1 MIRGWYHKMKQSL
14 ETWICLYYNN
24 FKKMHE
30 DVDLQSERA
39 LDVMINEYQII
50 EIPSPSNVKSI
61 MAYVQ
66 AEEFRFFKHMLISQ
80 VYDNPNLEID

>member
-1 MIRGWYHKMKQSL
+1 
-14 ETWICLYYNN
+14 
-24 FKKMHE
+24 MHE
-30 DVDLQSERA
+30 DVDLQSEHA

-66 AEEFRFFKHMLISQ
+66 TEEFRFFKHMLISQ
-80 VYDNPNLEID
+80 VYDNPNLEIDWVGFWLAYYIWSLNSIPLQIRILY